1 MIRFTYLLLFIA
13 GSLQLIAQNKMTP
26 DLLWQLGRVSPVGL
40 TKDGKSVIYTV
51 STPSVENNNFSR
63 QSYVIPVTGG
73 TASAVSDYKDILK
86 DKNLSP
92 DGTMELFHKAVQV
105 KNFVGKDIHKDMPQ
119 SNVYIYESL
128 DYRHWDSWNDGTYN
142 HVFVKPAGGSESEA
156 TDILLNQAFNCPQ
169 KPFGGDEDYVWS
181 PDSRSIIYVCKKKFG
196 TESAISTNTDLYQ
209 YHLETGETTNLTRSN
224 PGYDTHPMFSV
235 NGELAWLRMARDGY
249 EADKNDIIVR
259 KNGGD
264 MNITGHWDGTVNSF
278 IWSNDGKKFYFT
290 APVDGTIQLFEADF
304 PGNTKKMPVIQQ
316 ITKGEF
322 DITGI
327 VGQTGDLLI
336 VTRTDLNHAAEI
348 YSYNLKNKS
357 WNQLT
362 KVNDPIY
369 SKLML
374 SKVEKKYINATDGKK
389 ILTYVI
395 FPPDYEEGKKYP
407 TLLYCQGGP
416 QSALTQFYSF
426 RWNLQLMAAQG
437 YIVVAPNRRGMPGHG
452 VEWNEQISKDWG
464 GQVMKDY
471 LSAIDQIAR
480 EPYVNRSLLGAVGAS
495 YGGYSVFQLAG
506 IHEGRFRS
514 FIAHNGVFNT
524 QSMYGTTEEM
534 FFVNWDFG
542 GPYWDKK
549 NELTQKAYT
558 DFNPIQHVHKWDTPI
573 LIFQGGLDYRVPIGQ
588 GQEAFQAAQLLGI
601 KSKFVYF
608 PEENHFILKPQN
620 AIIWQRT
627 FFDWLKN
634 TLAE

>member
-1 MIRFTYLLLFIA
+1 
-13 GSLQLIAQNKMTP
+13 
-26 DLLWQLGRVSPVGL
+26 
-40 TKDGKSVIYTV
+40 
-51 STPSVENNNFSR
+51 
-63 QSYVIPVTGG
+63 
-73 TASAVSDYKDILK
+73 
-86 DKNLSP
+86 
-92 DGTMELFHKAVQV
+92 
-105 KNFVGKDIHKDMPQ
+105 
-119 SNVYIYESL
+119 
-128 DYRHWDSWNDGTYN
+128 
-142 HVFVKPAGGSESEA
+142 
-156 TDILLNQAFNCPQ
+156 
-169 KPFGGDEDYVWS
+169 
-181 PDSRSIIYVCKKKFG
+181 
-196 TESAISTNTDLYQ
+196 
-209 YHLETGETTNLTRSN
+209 
-224 PGYDTHPMFSV
+224 
-235 NGELAWLRMARDGY
+235 
-249 EADKNDIIVR
+249 
-259 KNGGD
+259 

-558 DFNPIQHVHKWDTPI
+558 DFNPIQHVQKWDTPI
-573 LIFQGGLDYRVPIGQ
+573 LIFQGGRDYRVPIGQ

>member
-1 MIRFTYLLLFIA
+1 MRFTYLLLFIA

-51 STPSVENNNFSR
+51 STPSVENNNFST
-63 QSYVIPVTGG
+63 QNYVIPVTGG

-142 HVFVKPAGGSESEA
+142 HVFVKPAGGSDSEA

-224 PGYDTHPMFSV
+224 PGYDTHPMFSA
-235 NGELAWLRMARDGY
+235 NGELAWLRMVRDGY

-322 DITGI
+322 DVTAI

-452 VEWNEQISKDWG
+452 IEWNEQISKDWG

-573 LIFQGGLDYRVPIGQ
+573 LIFQGGRDYRVPIGQ

>member
-1 MIRFTYLLLFIA
+1 MRFTYLLLFIA
-13 GSLQLIAQNKMTP
+13 GCLQLIAQNKMTP

-73 TASAVSDYKDILK
+73 TASAVSDYKDLLK

-142 HVFVKPAGGSESEA
+142 HVFVKHAGGSDSEA

-558 DFNPIQHVHKWDTPI
+558 DFNPIQHVQKWDTPI
-573 LIFQGGLDYRVPIGQ
+573 LIFQGGRDYRVPIGQ